1 MKKKYLIL
9 PVLLLCM
16 LFLVGCNKGGD
27 KATLTENTDY
37 TIDNTYPVNNM
48 DLTKRGYYIDSLN
61 EPDAPYFYIISLGN
75 KSVEMY
81 TLKIKEVTRVNDKT
95 EIVVEEVAPTQEQMA
110 QEGFKYQAIVVK
122 FPKYQENITIKNTTG
137 EEYKLLE
144 S

>member
-61 EPDAPYFYIISLGN
+61 EPNAPYFYIISMGN

-81 TLKIKEVTRVNDKT
+81 TLELKEVTRINGKT
-95 EIVVEEVAPTQEQMA
+95 EIIVKEIPPTQEQMS
-110 QEGFKYQAIVVK
+110 QEGFKYQTIVVK
-122 FPKYQENITIKNTTG
+122 FPEYQENITIKNTDG
-137 EEYKLLE
+137 EEFQLLN
-144 S
+144 